1 MKFGK
6 ITETLPPGTLPDGE
20 YEARMHGYGI
30 TFKVNGREITV
41 ETDYGLRG
49 WLDGVFVISGD
60 KMSWK
65 ASNE

>member
-6 ITETLPPGTLPDGE
+6 ITETLLPGTLPDGD

-30 TFKVNGREITV
+30 TFKVNGRNITV

-49 WLDGVFVISGD
+49 WADGVLTIFGD
-60 KMSWK
+60 TMNWK
-65 ASNE
+65 ASGE